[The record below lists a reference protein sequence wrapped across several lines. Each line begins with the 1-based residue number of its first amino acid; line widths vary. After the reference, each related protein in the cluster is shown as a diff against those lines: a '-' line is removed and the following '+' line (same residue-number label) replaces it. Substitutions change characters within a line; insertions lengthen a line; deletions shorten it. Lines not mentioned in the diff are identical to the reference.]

1 MKILLVEDNRDI
13 SKNVCEYLEL
23 EWYEVDQAFDGEVGI
38 EKATRS
44 DYDMILLDLSLPEVD
59 GITIARKV
67 RQKKQTPIIMVT
79 AREGIDDRLLGF
91 EMWAIDYLV
100 KPFDLRE
107 LTARIQ
113 VHLAKKTSSGWWGWD
128 GPVCI
133 TVADARICT
142 EKREFFNGDE
152 EVHLTQKEFLI
163 LEKLIQQ
170 KESVVSRSDIIEH
183 LWWEN
188 ALFEGGD
195 NKLDVYISNLRSKLW
210 KSIIKTIKG
219 VGYTLWK

>member
-1 MKILLVEDNRDI
+1 MKILLVEDNADI
-13 SKNVCEYLEL
+13 SANVREYLEL

-79 AREGIDDRLLGF
+79 AREWIDDRLLGF
-91 EMWAIDYLV
+91 EMWAMDYLV

-107 LTARIQ
+107 LVARIQ
-113 VHLAKKTSSGWWGWD
+113 IHLSKKSDAINTPACMSIG
-128 GPVCI
+128 
-133 TVADARICT
+133 DARVCL
-142 EKREFFNGDE
+142 EKREFFNGDK

-183 LWWEN
+183 LWWES
-188 ALFEGGD
+188 ALFEWGD
-195 NKLDVYISNLRSKLW
+195 NKLDVYISNLRSKLG
-210 KSIIKTIKG
+210 KSIIKTVKG
-219 VGYTLWK
+219 VGYTLGK